1 MVLVLV
7 LAAAVAFAAPAAR
20 ADGTLS
26 PEQVRAAQT
35 GLWRSDRVQHAGL
48 ALALGLGAGIASGEP
63 AAAAIVPGVLGLGKE
78 IADARRGHFD
88 TVDLAADLVGAALAA
103 VLTAQLVR

>member
-1 MVLVLV
+1 VVLALV
-7 LAAAVAFAAPAAR
+7 LAAAVALAVPAAR
-20 ADGTLS
+20 ADATLS
-26 PEQVRAAQT
+26 PARVRAAQT
-35 GLWRSDRVQHAGL
+35 GLWRADRVQHAGL

-78 IADARRGHFD
+78 IADGRRGRFD
-88 TVDLAADLVGAALAA
+88 TLDLAADLAGAALAA